1 MTFVFKN
8 LYRILFKKE
17 KKKGK
22 LVWYNDRD
30 IITGFVMRLDE
41 NKTDE
46 SMMLDQKN

>member
-8 LYRILFKKE
+8 LYRILFRKKKKE
-17 KKKGK
+17 

-30 IITGFVMRLDE
+30 IIIGFIMRLDE

-46 SMMLDQKN
+46 NMMLDQKN

>member
-8 LYRILFKKE
+8 LLQNFIQE
-17 KKKGK
+17 KKKE

-30 IITGFVMRLDE
+30 IIIGFIMRLDE

-46 SMMLDQKN
+46 NMMLDQKN